1 MELLS
6 QHLKKAHQVKED
18 PEPLTAEV
26 GHENNFVRTFI
37 FDTDALEKSR
47 CFYLPGIFNL
57 VQYFLVWLHGL

>member
-26 GHENNFVRTFI
+26 GHGNNFVQTFI
-37 FDTDALEKSR
+37 FETDALEKKQV
-47 CFYLPGIFNL
+47 FLPSQHF
-57 VQYFLVWLHGL
+57 